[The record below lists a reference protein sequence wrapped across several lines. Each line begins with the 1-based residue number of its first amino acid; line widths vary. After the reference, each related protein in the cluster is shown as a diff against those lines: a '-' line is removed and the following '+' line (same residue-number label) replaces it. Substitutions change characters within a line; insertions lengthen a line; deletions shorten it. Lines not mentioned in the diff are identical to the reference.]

1 VARENISFGAG
12 RAPPPSPRLAP
23 TPSLA
28 ARFPALEPPSSDDS
42 LAMACLRASLR
53 VSAAASRPVLGE
65 GAEKVHRR
73 PSRVTPRH
81 RRASPSRGETVRANA
96 SGRRVADDDMSA
108 HDLYALLDLDS
119 TASVADI
126 KRAYR
131 ERMMRCHPD
140 VVLATTPPDASPAE
154 RSARESDAA
163 LTSQLLNR
171 AWDTLR
177 DPSRRS
183 MYDAGRALFGA
194 DSRFG
199 RDAFTGVPL
208 SENARPDLPLA
219 LFVDE
224 GLCVGCRLC
233 AMAAPRTFEMRPD
246 LNVARV
252 HTQWGDA
259 EDDLEVAVAS
269 CPKDCIHSVEKRQLA
284 TLEWIHASQPRRR
297 VNTCSVESMSGRGR
311 GLEESPFV
319 AMERFERR
327 RREMQRDRELER
339 ERLERRAAAERA
351 AERVSRV
358 VGWSARAWRAVR
370 GGSAKGDDADATT
383 RRFANNACPLPRTY
397 VSRALL
403 PERGE
408 GYWRGSNGTEA
419 KASAKEGS

>member
-1 VARENISFGAG
+1 
-12 RAPPPSPRLAP
+12 
-23 TPSLA
+23 
-28 ARFPALEPPSSDDS
+28 
-42 LAMACLRASLR
+42 
-53 VSAAASRPVLGE
+53 
-65 GAEKVHRR
+65 
-73 PSRVTPRH
+73 
-81 RRASPSRGETVRANA
+81 
-96 SGRRVADDDMSA
+96 MSA

-194 DSRFG
+194 DSRFA

-297 VNTCSVESMSGRGR
+297 VNTCSGESMSGRGR

-358 VGWSARAWRAVR
+358 VGWSARAWRAVEEDPPR
-370 GGSAKGDDADATT
+370 ETTPTRRRDGSRTT
-383 RRFANNACPLPRTY
+383 RVRSRGRTSAERFCRRGARGTGADRTEPKRKPARR
-397 VSRALL
+397 RAR
-403 PERGE
+403 EDARGKRATIE
-408 GYWRGSNGTEA
+408 DGGRARDPVRPSSEENFCQ
-419 KASAKEGS
+419 KK